1 MSCFD
6 MVKFEKGQIW
16 KICFKD
22 KTEVKGR
29 EQDKDR
35 PWIILSTRKFNQSSG
50 MITAAPLT
58 TRDSIVSPAQVMFT
72 DMRGKNSVVLCEQI
86 RTFDY
91 KSGFYEIS
99 YMGCVSDEVLEMVD
113 NAISIHLGLKFAPST
128 LNRLYESIESI
139 MRTLENT
146 KKRIDEP
153 RITDE
158 DVIKLAEKLS
168 SIVEPSKPTSG
179 ITLDNKPITVLYN
192 EKSEPS
198 LPTTPDTTEEASSA
212 VETSTEEIKP
222 VNDVSSCNNR
232 KQRKW
237 TKEMCEN
244 FLHDVDVLPMKEVMT
259 KWDITKKTQVYYMK
273 HYAKTMLEK

>member
-58 TRDSIVSPAQVMFT
+58 TRDSIVSPSQVMFT

-91 KSGFYEIS
+91 KSGFYE
-99 YMGCVSDEVLEMVD
+99 M
-113 NAISIHLGLKFAPST
+113 
-128 LNRLYESIESI
+128 
-139 MRTLENT
+139 
-146 KKRIDEP
+146 
-153 RITDE
+153 
-158 DVIKLAEKLS
+158 
-168 SIVEPSKPTSG
+168 
-179 ITLDNKPITVLYN
+179 
-192 EKSEPS
+192 
-198 LPTTPDTTEEASSA
+198 
-212 VETSTEEIKP
+212 
-222 VNDVSSCNNR
+222 
-232 KQRKW
+232 
-237 TKEMCEN
+237 
-244 FLHDVDVLPMKEVMT
+244 FLHVDILLTLLCYHLYIEEQILHFLLK
-259 KWDITKKTQVYYMK
+259 Y
-273 HYAKTMLEK
+273 